1 MTCNPTEFPLNSSSA
16 HTRVCIL
23 AFQYQMR
30 ALFAGVYVSMR
41 IVGYSSV
48 RHPVCYAQHIAAER
62 LNKSA
67 LLAAATTSYDT
78 EALLFYFV
86 DHIYQLSPAAV
97 C

>member
-1 MTCNPTEFPLNSSSA
+1 
-16 HTRVCIL
+16 
-23 AFQYQMR
+23 MR

-86 DHIYQLSPAAV
+86 DHIYQLSPAADKLV
-97 C
+97 KSSYNLYVRRYKIDS